1 MTMLEDRLRSL
12 GDVLDLEPGAD
23 PTDGDPTDEGQIDT
37 GLVDT
42 GLVDAVLARLDE
54 APARPDRRRP
64 ADRPW
69 LRVAAALLLAVA
81 LVAVA
86 VPASR
91 RTVADWF
98 GLDGVR
104 VERRPGA
111 PAVSAP
117 DPFDGDVTSGVDS
130 PAAPPD
136 ADVSSG
142 STAPSI
148 GTVVGVG
155 GVDILVSEF
164 VGSLDNP
171 AIGKTIGDGTSVQQ
185 VEVDGEFGLWIDGA
199 PHDVSFF
206 DEDGDIVFE
215 RFAGNTLLWQD
226 GEVVRRL
233 EGFADVTDAV
243 EYAEQW
249 AP

>member
-12 GDVLDLEPGAD
+12 GDALDLEPDAD
-23 PTDGDPTDEGQIDT
+23 LTDADLTDAGRID
-37 GLVDT
+37 G
-42 GLVDAVLARLDE
+42 GLVDAVIARLDE
-54 APARPDRRRP
+54 TPARPDHRRA

-69 LRVAAALLLAVA
+69 LRVAAVLLLAVA

-86 VPASR
+86 VPSSR

-117 DPFDGDVTSGVDS
+117 DPFDGVVAIGDDS
-130 PAAPPD
+130 PGAPPD
-136 ADVSSG
+136 ADASDG

-148 GTVVGVG
+148 GTVVDVG
-155 GVDILVSEF
+155 GVEILVSEF

-171 AIGKTIGDGTSVQQ
+171 TIGKIVGDGTDVQQ
-185 VEVDGEFGLWIDGA
+185 VQVGGGFGLWIDGA

-206 DEDGDIVFE
+206 DEGGDIVFE

-226 GEVVRRL
+226 GRVVRRL

-243 EYAEQW
+243 AYAERW